1 LNNGTVTLV
10 LVGVGAALMFSHF
23 GPMGL
28 VMMGVIAFFLIK

>member
-1 LNNGTVTLV
+1 MNNGTVTLV